1 MKAEVFG
8 KKTEI
13 AEMVLQT
20 NFKVVALA

>member
-20 NFKVVALA
+20 NFIVVALA